1 MPEKFRKY
9 FDYIPL
15 LILLI
20 SAVMLLWTVFTGE
33 IVLIWKHYLGLILL
47 LVTIFLFFVKHKL
60 GVLCLGL
67 VLLMGL
73 IGLLS
78 YSPAIADFSV
88 SHTGFGTSITL
99 VRFQPIFLLWLLIH
113 FILSYRSYVG
123 VLTKKY
129 WQNL

>member
-9 FDYIPL
+9 LDYISL
-15 LILLI
+15 LIVVI
-20 SAVMLLWTVFTGE
+20 SAAMLLWNVVTGE
-33 IVLIWKHYLGLILL
+33 IVLVWKHYLGLIFLS
-47 LVTIFLFFVKHKL
+47 VTIFLFFVKRKL
-60 GVLCLGL
+60 GIVSLGL
-67 VLLMGL
+67 LLLMGL

-78 YSPAIADFSV
+78 FSPAITDFSV
-88 SHTGFGTSITL
+88 YYNGFGTRITL

-113 FILSYRSYVG
+113 FSLSYRSYVG